1 VRSPN
6 AQNIFLYKSVA
17 LSVTIIFIVGVIV
30 AANAEYIREVGL
42 KTGIAVVLHNLIGL
56 ALGYYVA
63 RLFGMEIPKARAI
76 SIEVGMQNSGLG
88 VALARAHFGA
98 IAALPSA
105 IFSVWHNISGSALA
119 WWWRRQD
126 EEMKGDT
133 N

>member
-1 VRSPN
+1 MRSPN
-6 AQNIFLYKSVA
+6 AQNIFLYKNVA
-17 LSVTIIFIVGVIV
+17 LSVTIIFIVGVIG

-56 ALGYYVA
+56 VLGYYVA
-63 RLFGMEIPKARAI
+63 RLFRMEIPKARAI

-126 EEMKGDT
+126 EKMKGDS

>member
-1 VRSPN
+1 MHS
-6 AQNIFLYKSVA
+6 QSL
-17 LSVTIIFIVGVIV
+17 FIVGVIV

>member
-1 VRSPN
+1 MRSPN

-56 ALGYYVA
+56 VLGYYVA

-76 SIEVGMQNSGLG
+76 SIEFGMQNSGLG

-126 EEMKGDT
+126 EKIKGAT